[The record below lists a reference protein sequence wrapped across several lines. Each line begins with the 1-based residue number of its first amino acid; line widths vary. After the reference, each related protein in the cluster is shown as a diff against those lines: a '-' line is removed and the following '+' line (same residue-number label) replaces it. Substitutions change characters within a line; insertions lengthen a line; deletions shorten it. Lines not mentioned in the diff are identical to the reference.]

1 MKKTTDFDLH
11 LKRLFLYEYFFEV
24 LCLGA
29 VFYLYRYVF
38 FLHGAPEFLRLLMG
52 LAAPVVIVLVLVRI
66 NLLNFKGVLASIP
79 SEALEPRVV
88 EHIIKMTAFMNVREE
103 AMQKAA
109 MGIGLMDR
117 EQLLEI
123 NPRLMLRFIRLCY
136 VSGKNVLLSAAEYA
150 ARTTGDPSYK
160 AAVDNNGVRWITG
173 MMGTGDKDGESGQ

>member
-11 LKRLFLYEYFFEV
+11 LRRLFLWEYFFEI
-24 LCLGA
+24 LSLGA
-29 VFYLYRYVF
+29 VFYVYRYVF

-52 LAAPVVIVLVLVRI
+52 LAAPVVIVLILVRI

-79 SEALEPRVV
+79 SEALEPAVV
-88 EHIIKMTAFMNVREE
+88 EHIIKMTAFMNVRED

-123 NPRLMLRFIRLCY
+123 SPRLMLRFIRLCY
-136 VSGKNVLLSAAEYA
+136 VSGKKVLVDAAEYA
-150 ARTTGDPSYK
+150 ARITDDPAYK

-173 MMGTGDKDGESGQ
+173 MMDTGDSDRDAKK